1 MDFFTHEIMS
11 ENFGFELPEES
22 KELTDKEY
30 VNLVNRIRGN
40 FLSYVS
46 VLDSTLTLIIS
57 DFFLR
62 DKNDFGLWTKT
73 VFDEDRT
80 VSFGAKIVWL
90 SRIIKNHSGYE
101 KEIDEETRIKIQKKL
116 NEIRIIRNDFA
127 HNFAQNKQ
135 IESENVKNREI
146 KLYDFEEG
154 ETTTKLFK
162 MQDIMNIIND
172 SWIFEQ
178 LEKIELVT
186 KKIRDNQN

>member
-1 MDFFTHEIMS
+1 MDFSRHESMS
-11 ENFGFELPEES
+11 ENFGFELPDES

-46 VLDSTLTLIIS
+46 VLDSTLTLIIT

-62 DKNDFGLWTKT
+62 DKDDFPLWAKT

-80 VSFGAKIVWL
+80 ASFGTKIVWL
-90 SRIIKNHSGYE
+90 SRIIKNHSQYQ
-101 KEIDEETRIKIQKKL
+101 KEIDEKIRVQLQQKL

-127 HNFAQNKQ
+127 HNFAQNKK
-135 IESENVKNREI
+135 IESENVKNRVI

-154 ETTTKLFK
+154 ETVPKLFK
-162 MQDIMNIIND
+162 MQEIMDMIND
-172 SWIFEQ
+172 GWVLEQ
-178 LEKIELVT
+178 LNQIELVT
-186 KKIRDNQN
+186 KKIREN

>member
-1 MDFFTHEIMS
+1 MDFSRHESMS
-11 ENFGFELPEES
+11 ENFGFELPDES

-46 VLDSTLTLIIS
+46 VLDSTLTLIIT

-62 DKNDFGLWTKT
+62 DKDDFPLWAKT

-80 VSFGAKIVWL
+80 ASFGTKIVWL
-90 SRIIKNHSGYE
+90 SRIIKNHSQYQ
-101 KEIDEETRIKIQKKL
+101 KEIDEKIRVQLQQKL

-127 HNFAQNKQ
+127 HNFAQNKK
-135 IESENVKNREI
+135 IESENVKKRVI

-154 ETTTKLFK
+154 ETVPKLFK
-162 MQDIMNIIND
+162 MQEIMDMIND
-172 SWIFEQ
+172 GWVLEQ
-178 LEKIELVT
+178 LNQIELFT
-186 KKIRDNQN
+186 KKIREN

>member
-1 MDFFTHEIMS
+1 MDFSRHESMS
-11 ENFGFELPEES
+11 ENFGFELPDES

-46 VLDSTLTLIIS
+46 VLDSTLTLIIT

-62 DKNDFGLWTKT
+62 DKDDFPLWAKT

-80 VSFGAKIVWL
+80 ASFGTKIVWL
-90 SRIIKNHSGYE
+90 SRIIKNHSQYQ
-101 KEIDEETRIKIQKKL
+101 KEIDEKIRVQLQQKL

-127 HNFAQNKQ
+127 HNFAQNKK
-135 IESENVKNREI
+135 IESENVKKRVI

-154 ETTTKLFK
+154 ETVPKLFK
-162 MQDIMNIIND
+162 MQEIMDMIND
-172 SWIFEQ
+172 GWVLEQ
-178 LEKIELVT
+178 LNQIELVT
-186 KKIRDNQN
+186 KKIREN